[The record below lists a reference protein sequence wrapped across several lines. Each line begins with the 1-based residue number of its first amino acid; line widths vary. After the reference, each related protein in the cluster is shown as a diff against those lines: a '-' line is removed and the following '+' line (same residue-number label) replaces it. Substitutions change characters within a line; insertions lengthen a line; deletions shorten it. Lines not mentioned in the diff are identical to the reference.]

1 MTTVRTSHDNGIS
14 ISLASHLYDLLE
26 IYTDPR
32 RLVPRHWSPS
42 YEYIIYMYI
51 CNGSKATVL
60 FIMLQ
65 TTLLHVVLILCS
77 VGNRLTAT
85 ATTGTPPRAV
95 WSPHHGPQL
104 DLSYTTTTT
113 TTTTHH
119 DDMKTTSQL
128 ISNRVRRFVN
138 DHVSNQSGV
147 MHDTL
152 VIDVSHSNL
161 GDTMGLECFF
171 VVSLL
176 LPSTDNHN
184 SVTNTTAIATTEA
197 TTSATTN
204 ITTSATTNITS
215 TATNI
220 TSTATNNA
228 TTSSTR
234 NDNNNNNNA
243 TPLQMGMDLI
253 VRGNRLNSQQVTLFL
268 NDICATHHQPN
279 GTEEEDP
286 PSPTVFWRSLD
297 FGENLLHTNRKRH
310 IKAFHAAL
318 QAILT
323 NRNSR
328 VEELHLSCCGLGP
341 STCRALAKGLRNR
354 FHYYSGDR
362 SSAHDNAIGISPP
375 PRRGAPVSLDLSNN
389 RDIGDSGAAALAA
402 AIRMGRSDNT
412 TAPMF
417 DTLDLSA
424 CDIGDVGMEAL
435 ALALEDAVA
444 PVMIRR
450 LVLCHNRIT
459 DRGAIALGQALHRN
473 INGSEL
479 HIDLSNNPLVT
490 DRGITTLLSAVE
502 KGCVSNLI
510 VRSCS
515 IQADGAELVGRT
527 LRSMALSAHHR
538 PGGTMEIDLSGNPI
552 GILRSKTDKG
562 NMYSAG
568 AIKSKASATASAY
581 VSQGLSFLKKGLG
594 SVGVTL
600 IPESD
605 DDDDESSASALGTV
619 EESDKG
625 KNLRCGFKSLA
636 NAFIGNEQDVHTAH
650 AEVHTVKHVLIGLR
664 RTFCDTAGADALAA
678 MITAAK
684 EQYPGLNLKF
694 ELDLN
699 PVVEDTMV
707 NALYGHDD
715 EILAEMADRHNEA
728 MDIIRQAHER
738 AVTAAKMLAARR
750 QRPAVASSSASSQYD
765 TYESDDYYDD
775 SDESFGDVEDEADL
789 DDEPWESDDDYDEEY

>member
-85 ATTGTPPRAV
+85 ATAGTPPRAV
-95 WSPHHGPQL
+95 WSPHHRLQL

-113 TTTTHH
+113 THH
-119 DDMKTTSQL
+119 DMK
-128 ISNRVRRFVN
+128 NRVRRFVN

-147 MHDTL
+147 MHDNV

-171 VVSLL
+171 VASLS
-176 LPSTDNHN
+176 LPFTDNHN
-184 SVTNTTAIATTEA
+184 SMTNITTNA

-204 ITTSATTNITS
+204 ITTSATANTTTNIT
-215 TATNI
+215 T
-220 TSTATNNA
+220 TS

-234 NDNNNNNNA
+234 NDNNNNNNTT
-243 TPLQMGMDLI
+243 TPLQLGMDLI
-253 VRGNRLNSQQVTLFL
+253 VRSNRLNSQQVTLFL
-268 NDICATHHQPN
+268 NDICAAHHLPN

-286 PSPTVFWRSLD
+286 PSPPVFWRSLD
-297 FGENLLHTNRKRH
+297 FGGNLLHTNRKRH

-318 QAILT
+318 QAIFT

-354 FHYYSGDR
+354 FHYYSGDHR
-362 SSAHDNAIGISPP
+362 SDHDNAIGISPP
-375 PRRGAPVSLDLSNN
+375 PPRRRAPVSLDLSNN

-424 CDIGDVGMEAL
+424 CDVGDVGMEAL

-605 DDDDESSASALGTV
+605 DDEEESSASASCTV

-636 NAFIGNEQDVHTAH
+636 NAFIGNEQDVPTAH
-650 AEVHTVKHVLIGLR
+650 AEVHAVKHVLIGLR

-775 SDESFGDVEDEADL
+775 SDESLGHVEDEADL
-789 DDEPWESDDDYDEEY
+789 DDEPWESGDDYDEEY

>member
-1 MTTVRTSHDNGIS
+1 
-14 ISLASHLYDLLE
+14 
-26 IYTDPR
+26 
-32 RLVPRHWSPS
+32 
-42 YEYIIYMYI
+42 
-51 CNGSKATVL
+51 
-60 FIMLQ
+60 
-65 TTLLHVVLILCS
+65 
-77 VGNRLTAT
+77 
-85 ATTGTPPRAV
+85 
-95 WSPHHGPQL
+95 
-104 DLSYTTTTT
+104 
-113 TTTTHH
+113 
-119 DDMKTTSQL
+119 
-128 ISNRVRRFVN
+128 
-138 DHVSNQSGV
+138 
-147 MHDTL
+147 
-152 VIDVSHSNL
+152 
-161 GDTMGLECFF
+161 
-171 VVSLL
+171 
-176 LPSTDNHN
+176 
-184 SVTNTTAIATTEA
+184 
-197 TTSATTN
+197 
-204 ITTSATTNITS
+204 
-215 TATNI
+215 
-220 TSTATNNA
+220 
-228 TTSSTR
+228 
-234 NDNNNNNNA
+234 
-243 TPLQMGMDLI
+243 
-253 VRGNRLNSQQVTLFL
+253 
-268 NDICATHHQPN
+268 
-279 GTEEEDP
+279 
-286 PSPTVFWRSLD
+286 VFWRSLD
-297 FGENLLHTNRKRH
+297 FGGNLLHTNHKRRRQT
-310 IKAFHAAL
+310 FHAAL

-354 FHYYSGDR
+354 FQHYSGDR
-362 SSAHDNAIGISPP
+362 SSAHDTAIGISPP
-375 PRRGAPVSLDLSNN
+375 LRQRTPVSLDLSNN
-389 RDIGDSGAAALAA
+389 RDVGDSGAAALAA
-402 AIRMGRSDNT
+402 AIRMGRRDNNT

-473 INGSEL
+473 VNGSEL

-502 KGCVSNLI
+502 KGRISNLI

-515 IQADGAELVGRT
+515 IQADGAELVGGT

-538 PGGTMEIDLSGNPI
+538 SGGTMEIDLSGNPI

-581 VSQGLSFLKKGLG
+581 VSHGLSFLKKGLG
-594 SVGVTL
+594 SVGVTS

-605 DDDDESSASALGTV
+605 DDDDESSVLASGTV
-619 EESDKG
+619 EESDRG

-636 NAFIGNEQDVHTAH
+636 NAFIGNEQDVHTVH
-650 AEVHTVKHVLIGLR
+650 AEVHAVKHVLIGLR

-684 EQYPGLNLKF
+684 ELYPGLNLKF

-699 PVVEDTMV
+699 PVVKDTMV

-750 QRPAVASSSASSQYD
+750 QRPAVASSYASSQYD

-789 DDEPWESDDDYDEEY
+789 DDRPARA